1 MSDEQRNTVWRF
13 AMIFIVILIGFGAV
27 LGKIIY
33 VQVAER
39 DEWLKV
45 AEKQVPTNRPIKAT
59 RGNILDC
66 NGRLLA
72 SSMPQYYVY
81 MDTRVPALHD
91 KNGALFTAHIDSLA
105 SDLARIVGDH
115 SAAEYKGRI
124 SHAYMRGEKRL
135 KVCDHRINYL
145 QRQDLEKNSLIKKGK
160 YKSGIFFEDQH
171 RRIKPYGILAAVT
184 RDWRKGSTK
193 SCGAKTG

>member
-13 AMIFIVILIGFGAV
+13 AMIFIVILLGFGAV

-33 VQVAER
+33 VQVVER

-105 SDLARIVGDH
+105 LDLRRPFG
-115 SAAEYKGRI
+115 GRI
-124 SHAYMRGEKRL
+124 QGKDYPCVHAWRETTEGMRPP
-135 KVCDHRINYL
+135 D
-145 QRQDLEKNSLIKKGK
+145 
-160 YKSGIFFEDQH
+160 
-171 RRIKPYGILAAVT
+171 
-184 RDWRKGSTK
+184 
-193 SCGAKTG
+193 

>member
-13 AMIFIVILIGFGAV
+13 AIIFIVIFLGFCAV

-33 VQVAER
+33 IQAVER

-45 AEKQVPTNRPIKAT
+45 AEKQVPTNKPIQAT

-66 NGRLLA
+66 NGSLLA

-81 MDTRVPALHD
+81 MDARVPALHE
-91 KNGALFTAHIDSLA
+91 KNGALFTEHIDTLA
-105 SDLARIVGDH
+105 LDLATIVGDH
-115 SAAEYKGRI
+115 SQAEYKARI
-124 SHAYMRGEKRL
+124 VRAYCNNDRRL

-145 QRQDLEKNSLIKKGK
+145 QRQALEQNKLIKKGK

-171 RRIKPYGILAAVT
+171 RRIKRTACKPYYRRHIRG
-184 RDWRKGSTK
+184 RRRR
-193 SCGAKTG
+193 